1 MSKYIIEIPDDV
13 QYVLLNGQ
21 TDNKCYTA
29 VRPVAELEVLN
40 SDYINE
46 HYGQMQDE
54 AYLRGFKDGKNQKED
69 GEDSID
75 VGDEVV
81 FEKEGAEPFVIL
93 HKYYDDAGYPSEY
106 MYFAYAQ
113 SGEVLIFNERNRPKK
128 TGRHFQEINKLLEA
142 MRT

>member
-1 MSKYIIEIPDDV
+1 MTKYIIELEDDIK
-13 QYVLLNGQ
+13 YLIINGRA
-21 TDNKCYTA
+21 DNRCYTL

-93 HKYYDDAGYPSEY
+93 YKYYDDAGYPSEY